1 MAEEKEVKQ
10 DDLKISESA
19 DGSAVVDLPDDIE
32 SPDAQPED
40 NDSGEEASA
49 ASDDDGDF
57 EDSADDEE
65 AVREAKRQK
74 RRARKEYHKQ
84 VQQEKDTRLQMLQ
97 RQNNELM
104 ERLSVVERKT
114 QGSEMA
120 RLDKAIEDQEA
131 RILFAKQK
139 IKEATETGNGDLL
152 ASAQEMWFEARRN
165 SEALSNLKKRAVA
178 PTPKQTIQAPD
189 PIVQRLAANW
199 MSDNQWYDPTGS
211 DPDSRVALTI
221 DQQMAEEGWTPN
233 STEYWEELD
242 NRLQRYLPHRYNG
255 DNGEEVHKP
264 TKRRSVVTST
274 GRESLSVSRNTFT
287 LSPQQ
292 VKAMKD
298 AGMWDDPDKRAR
310 MIKRYAQEAR
320 QQRG

>member
-1 MAEEKEVKQ
+1 MADEKEVQQEDIKV
-10 DDLKISESA
+10 SEA
-19 DGSAVVDLPDDIE
+19 TDGSAVVDLPEDIP
-32 SPDAQPED
+32 SPDEQEAAPAEQFD
-40 NDSGEEASA
+40 N
-49 ASDDDGDF
+49 DDGDYA
-57 EDSADDEE
+57 DSADDTD
-65 AVREAKRQK
+65 AIREAKRQK

-97 RQNNELM
+97 RQNQELM

-114 QGSEMA
+114 HGSELA

-131 RILFAKQK
+131 RIIFARQK
-139 IKEATETGNGDLL
+139 MKEATDTGNGDLL

-165 SEALSNLKKRAVA
+165 AEALGNLKKRVVTPA
-178 PTPKQTIQAPD
+178 PKQTIQPPD
-189 PIVQRLAANW
+189 PMVQRYAADW
-199 MSDNQWYDPTGS
+199 MSENRWYDPQGS

-221 DQQMAEEGWTPN
+221 DQQMAEEGWNPQTAD
-233 STEYWEELD
+233 YWEELD

-255 DNGEEVHKP
+255 DNGEATQRPRKH
-264 TKRRSVVTST
+264 RSVVTST
-274 GRESLSVSRNTFT
+274 GRESLSAGKNTFT
-287 LSPQQ
+287 LSPDQ

-298 AGMWDDPDKRAR
+298 AGMWDDPEKRSR